1 MHLDVNAAADRSFS
15 VVQNDAE
22 QGCADDE
29 FPVALPRADTTDSF
43 TRPAWMYM
51 TEVAESPCR

>member
-1 MHLDVNAAADRSFS
+1 MAS
-15 VVQNDAE
+15 
-22 QGCADDE
+22 
-29 FPVALPRADTTDSF
+29 LPRADTTDSF